1 MKGRFCITPIKT
13 FSVFLNYFQDYL
25 KFGHKSAFHYLELKW
40 RSAKKYKRGKV
51 ICNEIVF
58 DKNNYSLS
66 SWYCHQHLAK
76 KQEMPISNLIRFH
89 PPLHQT
95 SRAEFKIFSPTLMYY
110 NPMFCCPYLLR
121 GHRILY

>member
-51 ICNEIVF
+51 ISNRIVSNE
-58 DKNNYSLS
+58 NNYLLLA
-66 SWYCHQHLAK
+66 SWSCT
-76 KQEMPISNLIRFH
+76 ESRRISDKCLEVDNLISGDTV
-89 PPLHQT
+89 PSPHQT
-95 SRAEFKIFSPTLMYY
+95 SPTKINALNKNSSCKLLLARY
-110 NPMFCCPYLLR
+110 N
-121 GHRILY
+121 I